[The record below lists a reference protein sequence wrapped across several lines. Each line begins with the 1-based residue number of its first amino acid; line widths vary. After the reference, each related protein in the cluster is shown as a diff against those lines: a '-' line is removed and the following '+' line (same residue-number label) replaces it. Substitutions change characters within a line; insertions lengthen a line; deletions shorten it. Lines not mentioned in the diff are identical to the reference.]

1 MPSCNGRHLPLNN
14 EGAGA
19 LWWHT
24 EVQIPISNQA
34 ENPRSQI
41 VREVDVCEG
50 ENPQGCHYPWI
61 YLRKQWPALSFRWRC
76 LAADLSAQR
85 CPEDTSR
92 TFPGVFLTACLPPGG
107 QGHRVPPSLHALKR
121 QQVTCMEATDA
132 SRQQRAW
139 QYGGQSWCTQ
149 IWHKLVFW
157 RIVQALFFCRVFLK
171 YFPRHCSA
179 TSSAQDWHLCLHKHA
194 PLRTYPDFMFSFIP
208 CWEAAWRGK
217 TLRWELSSLFLES
230 WVGAEQHHIDCKELT
245 VSITMKQISFLF
257 LSQVS
262 PF

>member
-34 ENPRSQI
+34 ENPPSQI

-139 QYGGQSWCTQ
+139 QYGGQSRCTQ

-157 RIVQALFFCRVFLK
+157 RIVQALFFVVCFWNISPDTALR
-171 YFPRHCSA
+171 PP
-179 TSSAQDWHLCLHKHA
+179 Q
-194 PLRTYPDFMFSFIP
+194 LRTGICACISTLLLEHIQ
-208 CWEAAWRGK
+208 
-217 TLRWELSSLFLES
+217 TLRFPLFPAGKLLGEGKRWDESWALSS
-230 WVGAEQHHIDCKELT
+230 
-245 VSITMKQISFLF
+245 
-257 LSQVS
+257 
-262 PF
+262 